1 MLLDALNATSATF
14 FLAPRLFC
22 PSSVSTVS
30 PSWTVED
37 SDFRNEGDIEF
48 FNFFPNEKDLH
59 KYENSILTYYDVKK
73 NQLNLTRGTYS
84 I

>member
-1 MLLDALNATSATF
+1 MLLDALNATPATF

-22 PSSVSTVS
+22 HSSISTAS

-37 SDFRNEGDIEF
+37 SDFRNEGDIIIF
-48 FNFFPNEKDLH
+48 FFPNEKDLN

-73 NQLNLTRGTYS
+73 INLKEH
-84 I
+84 IPFKLI